1 MTNEKRLASTEY
13 LKNEREAR
21 DKIKNQKEIKKK
33 FELMSKRLKTLEG
46 APSYPEENKESSAS
60 DLGVIKTAQRDIEFE
75 VGIQNRRL
83 DCPKL

>member
-33 FELMSKRLKTLEG
+33 FELMSKHLKTLEG
-46 APSYPEENKESSAS
+46 APSYPEENKENSSS
-60 DLGVIKTAQRDIEFE
+60 DLGVIKTAPRDIEFE
-75 VGIQNRRL
+75 VGLQNRRL

>member
-1 MTNEKRLASTEY
+1 MTNEMRLASTEY

-33 FELMSKRLKTLEG
+33 FELMSKHLKTLEV
-46 APSYPEENKESSAS
+46 APSYPEENKENSAS